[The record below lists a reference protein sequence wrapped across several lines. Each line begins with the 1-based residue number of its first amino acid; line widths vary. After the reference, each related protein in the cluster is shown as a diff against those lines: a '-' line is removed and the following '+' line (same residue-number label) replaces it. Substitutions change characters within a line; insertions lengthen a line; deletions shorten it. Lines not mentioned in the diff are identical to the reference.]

1 MKKLV
6 IAGLVSAAIVGVAS
20 FSIAEQKINDKDL
33 LNQAKNYFQPL
44 PKQIP
49 APSDNPT
56 TKEKV
61 ELGKK
66 LYYDPRLSLSG
77 VISCNTCHNL
87 ATCGVDGVETSLG
100 HKFQTGGKNAPTV
113 LNAGFHIAQ
122 FWDGRAKDLE
132 EQAKGPI
139 LNPVE
144 MSMPNPEIVIAR
156 LKSIDAYVA
165 EFKKAFPQDKDPV
178 NYDNVAKAIAAFERT
193 LVTPSRFDEFLKGN
207 TKALTEKEKEGLKLF
222 IEKGCASCHNGVA
235 VGGGM
240 FQKFGIVKPYPY
252 QDPNDLGRYNVTK
265 NEADKY
271 VYKVPSLRNIS
282 RTYPYFHDG
291 KVWDIREA
299 VKIMG
304 ETQLGINLTEEEVDK
319 IVAFLDSL
327 TGKIP
332 EDALKLPVLPPSS
345 PKTPKPQI

>member
-1 MKKLV
+1 MKKLKLALGV
-6 IAGLVSAAIVGVAS
+6 SALITVAGLSISAS
-20 FSIAEQKINDKDL
+20 KSSDTEL
-33 LNQAKNYFQPL
+33 LKQAKQYFQPL

-49 APSDNPT
+49 SPKDNPI

-87 ATCGVDGVETSLG
+87 ATYGVDGVPTSLG
-100 HKFQTGGKNAPTV
+100 HKFLTGGKNAPTV

-139 LNPVE
+139 LAPVE
-144 MSMPNPEIVIAR
+144 MAMPNPDLVIER
-156 LKSIDAYVA
+156 LKTIDGYVN
-165 EFKKAFPQDKDPV
+165 EFKKVFPTEKEPIT
-178 NYDNVAKAIAAFERT
+178 YDNVAKAIASFERT
-193 LVTPSRFDEFLKGN
+193 LVTPSRFDEFLNGKTN
-207 TKALTEKEKEGLKLF
+207 ALTAKEKEGLKLF
-222 IEKGCASCHNGVA
+222 MEKGCVSCHNGVA
-235 VGGGM
+235 VGGNM
-240 FQKFGIVKPYPY
+240 FQKFGVVKPYPY

-271 VYKVPSLRNIS
+271 VYKVPSLRNITK
-282 RTYPYFHDG
+282 TYPYFHDG
-291 KVWDIREA
+291 KVWDIKEA

-304 ETQLGINLTEEEVDK
+304 ETQLGISLTDEEIDK

-332 EDALKLPVLPPSS
+332 EDALKMPVLPPSS
-345 PKTPKPQI
+345 TKTPKPQL

>member
-1 MKKLV
+1 MKKLA
-6 IAGLVSAAIVGVAS
+6 IAGLVSATIVGVAS
-20 FSIAEQKINDKDL
+20 FSIAGQKINDKDL
-33 LNQAKNYFQPL
+33 LNQARNYFQPL

-49 APSDNPT
+49 TPSDNPT
-56 TKEKV
+56 TKEKI

-66 LYYDPRLSLSG
+66 LYYEPRLSLSG

-87 ATCGVDGVETSLG
+87 ATYGVNDVEISLG
-100 HKFQTGGKNAPTV
+100 HRLQTGGKNAPTV

-122 FWDGRAKDLE
+122 FWDGRAKNLE

-144 MSMPNPEIVIAR
+144 MVIPNPEIVIAR
-156 LKSIDAYVA
+156 LKSNDAYVA
-165 EFKKAFPQDKDPV
+165 EFKKVFPQDKDPV

-222 IEKGCASCHNGVA
+222 MEKGCVSCHNGVA

-265 NEADKY
+265 NKADKY
-271 VYKVPSLRNIS
+271 VYKVPSLRNITK
-282 RTYPYFHDG
+282 TYPYFHDG

-304 ETQLGINLTEEEVDK
+304 ETQLGINLTEEEIDK

-332 EDALKLPVLPPSS
+332 ED
-345 PKTPKPQI
+345 T

>member
-6 IAGLVSAAIVGVAS
+6 VAGLGFAILGGLIS
-20 FSIAEQKINDKDL
+20 FTGATQKINDKEL
-33 LNQAKNYFQPL
+33 LNQAKNYFRPL
-44 PKQIP
+44 PKEIP
-49 APSDNPT
+49 SPADNPT

-66 LYYDPRLSLSG
+66 LFYDPRLSLSG
-77 VISCNTCHNL
+77 VINCNTCHNL
-87 ATCGVDGVETSLG
+87 STYGVDGVQTSLG

-144 MSMPNPEIVIAR
+144 MSMPDPNLVIER

-165 EFKKAFPQDKDPV
+165 EFKKAFPNDKDPV

-193 LVTPSRFDEFLKGN
+193 LVTPSRFDEYLNGKTN
-207 TKALTEKEKEGLKLF
+207 ALTLKEKEGLKLF
-222 IEKGCASCHNGVA
+222 MEKGCASCHNGVA
-235 VGGGM
+235 IGGSM
-240 FQKFGIVKPYPY
+240 FQKFGVVKPYPY

-271 VYKVPSLRNIS
+271 VYKVPSLRNVT

-291 KVWDIREA
+291 KVWDIKEA

-304 ETQLGINLTEEEVDK
+304 ETQLGITLTDEEIDK
-319 IVAFLDSL
+319 IVAFLDST

-332 EDALKLPVLPPSS
+332 ENALKLPVLPPST
-345 PKTPKPQI
+345 PKTPKPQL